1 MSISTDGQDLF
12 APDDPVLYPRYP
24 SEMIERRL
32 SLVADLRTELP
43 PNVAPA
49 LLARATEQKIPLLEA
64 QAKRAI
70 GLAHRDAAQLTAAI
84 AIWERVGALPSLG
97 RTRAERGL
105 ITGDQKETDAGLDI
119 LKKLGDVNYV
129 DRFATD
135 V

>member
-1 MSISTDGQDLF
+1 
-12 APDDPVLYPRYP
+12 
-24 SEMIERRL
+24 MIERRL

-64 QAKRAI
+64 QARWAI

-97 RTRAERGL
+97 RARAERGL

-129 DRFATD
+129 DRFATG